1 MNTQRVW
8 VHGGLFIDTIDLGT
22 SSYAA
27 PYPQP
32 FQLFTEDGRR
42 ASATGEYRGPGVIVE
57 RDGARWLLVGDPQA
71 TTWLEEYRIA
81 PEPFLDEHDRKTRED
96 YRAGFAAG
104 ADGARKRPRLG
115 ATYDWREGW
124 KDGRHAI
131 GRTP

>member
-22 SSYAA
+22 SHYAA

-32 FQLFTEDGRR
+32 FQLFTEDGKL
-42 ASATGEYRGPGVIVE
+42 ATGEYRGPGVIVE
-57 RDGARWLLVGDPQA
+57 RDGARWLLVGDPHK

-81 PEPFLDEHDRKTRED
+81 SEPLLDEHDRKTRHD

-104 ADGARKRPRLG
+104 ADLARKRPRSD

>member
-1 MNTQRVW
+1 MNIERVW
-8 VHGGLFIDTIDLGT
+8 VHGGLFIDTVDLGT

-32 FQLFTEDGRR
+32 FQLFTEDGKL
-42 ASATGEYRGPGVIVE
+42 ATGEYRGRGVVIE
-57 RDGARWLLVGDPQA
+57 RDGARWLLIGDPYS
-71 TTWLEEYRIA
+71 TTRLEQYRIA
-81 PEPFLDEHDRKTRED
+81 AEPLLDEHDRRTRED

-104 ADGARKRPRLG
+104 ADGARKRPRPG